1 MSEEGKRDAGRRNEG
16 GGRELNR
23 ISPRVCRFVCF
34 YASSCR
40 VYRTVTQVGV
50 RRADKLV
57 SSSCL
62 ETILLKL
69 RLVGVLLM
77 IRLISWTSGS
87 LVKIGIDRKDHSLS
101 V

>member
-1 MSEEGKRDAGRRNEG
+1 MSEEGKRDAGRQNEG
-16 GGRELNR
+16 GGCALNR
-23 ISPRVCRFVCF
+23 ISPKVRRFVCF
-34 YASSCR
+34 YAPSCR

-62 ETILLKL
+62 ETILLKF
-69 RLVGVLLM
+69 RLEGILFM
-77 IRLISWTSGS
+77 IRLISSTCGS
-87 LVKIGIDRKDHSLS
+87 LVKIGIDRKDHSSS